1 MTGITRLSTG
11 LPVQISQGS
20 GDYSLTGSSSTDEP
34 DLVGPV
40 VIQNARN
47 SGPTGPNTYFL
58 PSSFASGPLGSFGD
72 SNRAFFSGPG
82 IVNTDFALMK
92 RIPITESMSFMIRA
106 EFFNI
111 FNHTQFN
118 NPVGNYSDGQFGEVT
133 SARAPRIGQISAKFI
148 W

>member
-20 GDYSLTGSSSTDEP
+20 GDYSLTGSSNTDEP
-34 DLVGPV
+34 DVVAPV

-58 PSSFASGPLGSFGD
+58 PTSFTSGPLGTFGD
-72 SNRAFFSGPG
+72 SNRSFFSGPG

-92 RIPITESMSFMIRA
+92 RIPITESISFMIRG

-118 NPVGNYSDGQFGEVT
+118 NPVGNFSSSQFGEVT
-133 SARAPRIGQISAKFI
+133 SARAPRIGQISAKFL